1 MLIKWILYVAGIV
14 GALLFIKPFVDEDIS
29 TLTKYHRMAIL
40 HRMLSLRNKLL
51 PSVHP
56 VSITADA
63 DSKALVE
70 VIALYHPSLDL
81 SDDLTN
87 NDVEQFRYH
96 SKRILTAL
104 LPAKSSSC
112 LIQHHTF
119 QYNSNQVNMYS
130 IQHEQIIDWKCSNQP
145 IILYFHGGGF
155 VFGDIDTYSCYE
167 CHLSKSL
174 NMLVLHVDFRLA
186 PEYSLEQT
194 IEDVITVYK
203 VLLDVDPNI
212 HRRLIG
218 MGDSS
223 GGMLWIYLLQW
234 IISNNKPVPQGV

>member
-1 MLIKWILYVAGIV
+1 MANIL
-14 GALLFIKPFVDEDIS
+14 LLLVFKPFVNKNLL
-29 TLTKYHRMAIL
+29 TLTQHHRFAIF
-40 HRMLSLRNKLL
+40 HQMLTLRHKLL
-51 PSVHP
+51 PFLNP
-56 VSITADA
+56 LSITSDA

-70 VIALYHPSLDL
+70 LILAYDPGLNLR
-81 SDDLTN
+81 DDLTN
-87 NDVEQFRYH
+87 NDIEEFRYH
-96 SKRILTAL
+96 SKQMLTAL
-104 LPAKSSSC
+104 FPARSSSC
-112 LIQHHTF
+112 LVQHHIFRCNT
-119 QYNSNQVNMYS
+119 NKVNIYS
-130 IQHEQIIDWKCSNQP
+130 IRHQDINDWKCSNQP

-155 VFGDIDTYSCYE
+155 VFGDIDTYSRYE

-186 PEYSLEQT
+186 PEYSLEQI

-234 IISNNKPVPQGV
+234 IISNNKPVPQGVILHSPWPN